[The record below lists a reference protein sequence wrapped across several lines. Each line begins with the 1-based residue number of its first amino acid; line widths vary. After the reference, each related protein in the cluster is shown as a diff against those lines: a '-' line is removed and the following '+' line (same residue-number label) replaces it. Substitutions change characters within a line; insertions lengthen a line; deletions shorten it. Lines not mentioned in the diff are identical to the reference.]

1 MRLASYVTR
10 GRSGFGAVVGNG
22 VVDVRL
28 RFAPRFAS
36 LLDVLREGALAEVK
50 AGIAGVRADYALTEI
65 ELLRPVLRPDKIVCV
80 GANPG
85 DGSSERRA
93 EAGRYPNL
101 FLRVP
106 GSFVGHGQ
114 PILRPREGHEID
126 CEGEIALVVGE
137 TGRRVP
143 AERALDIL
151 AGYTLSHTGTV
162 RGFLPR
168 GWHTITPAKNFDA
181 SGSLG
186 PWITT
191 AEEVDVSRP
200 LRLISR
206 VNGEVWR
213 DYTTAAVPFS
223 FAELI
228 SFISTFITLEPG
240 DVILTGTAMSA
251 VERADPP
258 RALKA
263 GDVIETTVAEI
274 GTLRNTVF
282 DEP

>member
-22 VVDVRL
+22 VVDIRL

-50 AGIAGVRADYALTEI
+50 AGLAGVRPDYALTEV
-65 ELLRPVLRPDKIVCV
+65 ELLRPILRPDKIVCV
-80 GANPG
+80 GANLS
-85 DGSSERRA
+85 DGSGDKRA
-93 EAGRYPNL
+93 DVGRFPNL

-114 PILRPREGHEID
+114 PILRPREWREID
-126 CEGEIALVVGE
+126 CEGEIALVIGE

-143 AERALDIL
+143 PERALDIL
-151 AGYTLSHTGTV
+151 AGYTLCHTGTV
-162 RGFLPR
+162 HGFLPR
-168 GWHTITPAKNFDA
+168 GWHTITAAKNFDA

-191 AEEVDVSRP
+191 VEEVDMSRP

-206 VNGEVWR
+206 INGEVWR
-213 DYTTAAVPFS
+213 DHTTAALPFS

-228 SFISTFITLEPG
+228 SFISVFITVEPG
-240 DVILTGTAMSA
+240 DVILTGTTIGAA
-251 VERADPP
+251 ERSDPL
-258 RALKA
+258 RLLKP
-263 GDVIETTVAEI
+263 GDVIETSVAEI
-274 GTLRNTVF
+274 GTLRNTVV

>member
-36 LLDVLREGALAEVK
+36 LLDVLREGALEEVK
-50 AGIAGVRADYALTEI
+50 AGIAGVRPDYALTEI
-65 ELLRPVLRPDKIVCV
+65 DLLRPVLRPDKIICV
-80 GANPG
+80 GANLG
-85 DGSSERRA
+85 DGNGDKRTD
-93 EAGRYPNL
+93 AGRFPNL

-114 PILRPREGHEID
+114 PILRPHDGHELD
-126 CEGEIALVVGE
+126 CEGEIALVIGA

-143 AERALDIL
+143 PERALDML
-151 AGYTLSHTGTV
+151 AGYTLCHAGTV

-191 AEEVDVSRP
+191 VDEVDVSRP

-213 DYTTAAVPFS
+213 DHTTAALPFS

-228 SFISTFITLEPG
+228 SFISIFITLEPG
-240 DVILTGTAMSA
+240 DVILTGTATST
-251 VERADPP
+251 VELVDPP
-258 RALKA
+258 RSLKP
-263 GDVIETTVAEI
+263 GDVIETSVAEI
-274 GTLRNTVF
+274 GTLRNAVIE
-282 DEP
+282 EP

>member
-10 GRSGFGAVVGNG
+10 GRSGFGAVAGNG

-36 LLDVLREGALAEVK
+36 LLEVLREGALAEVK
-50 AGIAGVRADYALTEI
+50 AGIAGVRPDYALTEI
-65 ELLRPVLRPDKIVCV
+65 ELLRPVLRPDKIICV
-80 GANPG
+80 GASLN
-85 DGSSERRA
+85 DGSGDV
-93 EAGRYPNL
+93 GRHPNL

-114 PILRPREGHEID
+114 PILRPRDGHEIH
-126 CEGEIALVVGE
+126 CEGEIALVIG
-137 TGRRVP
+137 TTARHVP
-143 AERALDIL
+143 PERALDIL
-151 AGYTLSHTGTV
+151 AGYTLGHTGTV
-162 RGFLPR
+162 HGFLPR

-191 AEEVDVSRP
+191 VEEIDPSRP

-213 DYTTAAVPFS
+213 DYTTAALPFS

-228 SFISTFITLEPG
+228 SFISIFITLEPG
-240 DVILTGTAMSA
+240 DVILTGTAMSG
-251 VERADPP
+251 VEHAEPLRP
-258 RALKA
+258 LKP
-263 GDVIETTVAEI
+263 GDVLETSVAEI
-274 GTLRNTVF
+274 GTLRNTVI

>member
-1 MRLASYVTR
+1 MQLASYITR

-22 VVDVRL
+22 VVDIRL

-50 AGIAGVRADYALTEI
+50 AGLAGVRPDYALTEV
-65 ELLRPVLRPDKIVCV
+65 ELLRPILRPDKIICV
-80 GANPG
+80 GASLG
-85 DGSSERRA
+85 DNAGDKRPD
-93 EAGRYPNL
+93 AGRFPNL

-114 PILRPREGHEID
+114 PILRPREWREID
-126 CEGEIALVVGE
+126 CEGEIALVIGKP
-137 TGRRVP
+137 GRRVP
-143 AERALDIL
+143 PEQALDIL
-151 AGYTLSHTGTV
+151 AGYTLCHAGAV

-168 GWHTITPAKNFDA
+168 GWHTITPTKNFDS

-186 PWITT
+186 PWIVTGD
-191 AEEVDVSRP
+191 EIDMSRP

-206 VNGEVWR
+206 INGEVWR
-213 DYTTAAVPFS
+213 DHTTTALPFS

-228 SFISTFITLEPG
+228 SFVSIFIALEPG
-240 DVILTGTAMSA
+240 DVILTGTAA
-251 VERADPP
+251 ATAERPDPP
-258 RALKA
+258 RSLKP
-263 GDVIETTVAEI
+263 GDVIETSVAEI
-274 GTLRNTVF
+274 GVLRNTVI

>member
-22 VVDVRL
+22 VVDIRL

-50 AGIAGVRADYALTEI
+50 AGIAGVRPDYALTEV
-65 ELLRPVLRPDKIVCV
+65 ELLRPILRPDKIICV
-80 GANPG
+80 GASLG
-85 DGSSERRA
+85 DGSA
-93 EAGRYPNL
+93 DKLADAGRYPNL

-114 PILRPREGHEID
+114 PILRPRDGHEID
-126 CEGEIALVVGE
+126 CEGEIALVIGE

-143 AERALDIL
+143 PERALGIL
-151 AGYTLSHTGTV
+151 AGYTLGHAGTV

-168 GWHTITPAKNFDA
+168 GWHTITPAKNFAA

-186 PWITT
+186 PWIATV
-191 AEEVDVSRP
+191 EEVDVSRP

-206 VNGEVWR
+206 INGEVWR
-213 DYTTAAVPFS
+213 DHTTAALPFS

-228 SFISTFITLEPG
+228 SFISIFIALEPG
-240 DVILTGTAMSA
+240 DVILTGTAMNA
-251 VERADPP
+251 VERAEPP
-258 RALKA
+258 RSLKP
-263 GDVIETTVAEI
+263 GDVVETSVAEI
-274 GTLRNTVF
+274 GTLRNVVA

>member
-36 LLDVLREGALAEVK
+36 LLDVLREGALDEIK
-50 AGIAGVRADYALTEI
+50 AGLVGVRPDYPLSEI
-65 ELLRPVLRPDKIVCV
+65 ELLRPIVRPDKIICV
-80 GANPG
+80 GAPIADGG
-85 DGSSERRA
+85 DQA
-93 EAGRYPNL
+93 VEAGRYPNL

-114 PILRPREGHEID
+114 PILRPRERREID
-126 CEGEIALVVGE
+126 CEGEIALVVGKP
-137 TGRRVP
+137 GRRVAP
-143 AERALDIL
+143 ERALDIL
-151 AGYTLSHTGTV
+151 AGYTLCHAGTV

-168 GWHTITPAKNFDA
+168 GWHTMTPATNFDA

-186 PWITT
+186 PWIVTSD
-191 AEEVDVSRP
+191 EVDMTRP
-200 LRLISR
+200 LRLVSR
-206 VNGEVWR
+206 INGAVWR
-213 DYTTAAVPFS
+213 DHTTAALPFS

-228 SFISTFITLEPG
+228 SFISIFIALEPG
-240 DVILTGTAMSA
+240 DVILTGAAASHATVA
-251 VERADPP
+251 EPP
-258 RALKA
+258 RPLLP
-263 GDVIETTVAEI
+263 GDVIETSVAEI
-274 GTLRNTVF
+274 GVLRNPVI